1 MSNII
6 PLRGARARRRSGRP
20 VEPPPALRAPLPVA
34 SRTDAGGEFDDR
46 LRMLQNL
53 GAVLVVIFIV
63 VVGGWIIDRLQ
74 YYSRIQSCIEA
85 GHRNCIPMKFD
96 PP

>member
-6 PLRGARARRRSGRP
+6 PLRGVRGRRPGGRP
-20 VEPPPALRAPLPVA
+20 VEPPPTLRAPLPAA
-34 SRTDAGGEFDDR
+34 SSADAGAPVDER

-53 GAVLVVIFIV
+53 GAAVVVILIV
-63 VVGGWIIDRLQ
+63 VGGGWIIDRLQ
-74 YYSRIQSCIEA
+74 HYSRIQACIEA
-85 GHRNCIPMKFD
+85 GHRNCIPLKID